1 VACCQIEPRIGA
13 IDVNLENTVSWIEKA
28 ASIGSKLIILPEL
41 CVSGYVFNSRDE
53 AFQNAEK
60 VPGGRSI
67 KSWEEVAAQNEVYLV
82 AGIAEI
88 QESSLYNTS
97 VLIGPSGYIG
107 KYRKL
112 HLWFEEKLFFEP
124 GDTGMPL
131 FKLPFG
137 RLAMMVCYDM
147 WFPEVARIYAL
158 KGADIIT
165 VPTNW
170 PKVKTESSAITDNL
184 IVSQSHMNGVF
195 IAASDRI
202 GNERRARARVCFRGR
217 SIITSNRGEVIGGPA
232 SETLEEIIMA
242 KCNLSESRVKQSNRL
257 NNIFGDRRGDVYDLN
272 LGYRG

>member
-170 PKVKTESSAITDNL
+170 PKVKTESSSITDNL

-202 GNERRARARVCFRGR
+202 GNERGVSFRGR

-257 NNIFGDRRGDVYDLN
+257 NNIFGDRRVDVYDLN